1 MPLTRL
7 KCMTQWV
14 LAVRVLLEL
23 RGVLRDCSATCLFTY
38 NIEILVGVWFVPNLA
53 NEISLQMKFLCT

>member
-1 MPLTRL
+1 
-7 KCMTQWV
+7 MTQWV

-23 RGVLRDCSATCLFTY
+23 RGVLRDCIATCLFTY
-38 NIEILVGVWFVPNLA
+38 NIQILVGVWFVPNLA